1 MSVPLAPPRLR
12 PVVAALLAGGALA
25 FLAAGALAP
34 DLPFRDSM
42 ALAARFWGANRT
54 TRLLNAPGFAREAA
68 FARHVLDLD
77 AAWPLASDAVLV
89 AGPDVSRERADA
101 LLRKAAYLL
110 APRRVALC
118 RGQEEGV
125 RLLRAPGPGEE
136 GR

>member
-1 MSVPLAPPRLR
+1 M
-12 PVVAALLAGGALA
+12 AALLAGGALA

-77 AAWPLASDAVLV
+77 AAWPLDADAVLLV
-89 AGPDVSRERADA
+89 GPDVGRERAHS

-110 APRRVALC
+110 APRRVTL
-118 RGQEEGV
+118 REGEERGV
-125 RLLRAPGPGEE
+125 RLLRAPGRET